1 MPLCNRVNRVTSSHS
16 SHLHI
21 LASSQCPISHST
33 ELRANLRET
42 FVGVLDSPQRGS
54 QKVTTDASA
63 AAIVPPYQGQ
73 GVATVYLLEDG
84 VGKSPAVDFSI
95 LIGNLIPGGGG
106 RPSSINIVREEVS
119 TADAVIVQQLC
130 ADVSTT
136 PKLRKCSVGSAGN
149 AGSPTAGCFGNV
161 PPNTPNTPNPPEVLA
176 GGGSAATTT
185 DIGVC
190 GPFTPIPLRTVRTPT
205 GARTAVGGGAVMEF
219 LTDGKDNIA
228 NETVRAMRTR
238 RAAIHVTNQL
248 QGLLVQGTLQPAVA
262 IAYALPP
269 LATKPASLT
278 GRFSTFSGP
287 GSSAS
292 GSASGIASVRV
303 INPRSFAYVLEL
315 YELSGVPTQGMK
327 LCCFTAVSLLFHC
340 WFTASRSYSTVLY
353 CTLLYFTA
361 FYCLLY
367 SP

>member
-1 MPLCNRVNRVTSSHS
+1 
-16 SHLHI
+16 
-21 LASSQCPISHST
+21 
-33 ELRANLRET
+33 LRET

-54 QKVTTDASA
+54 QKVNTDASA

-84 VGKSPAVDFSI
+84 AGKSPAVDFSI

-119 TADAVIVQQLC
+119 AVDAVIVQQLC

-136 PKLRKCSVGSAGN
+136 PKLRKCSVGSAGSAGS

-161 PPNTPNTPNPPEVLA
+161 PPNTPNTPNAPEVLA

-185 DIGVC
+185 DSGVC

-219 LTDGKDNIA
+219 LTDGKDNTA

-327 LCCFTAVSLLFHC
+327 LCCFTAASLLFHC
-340 WFTASRSYSTVLY
+340 CFTASRSYSTVLY

>member
-1 MPLCNRVNRVTSSHS
+1 M
-16 SHLHI
+16 
-21 LASSQCPISHST
+21 
-33 ELRANLRET
+33 RET
-42 FVGVLDSPQRGS
+42 FVGVLDSPRRPQEVDS
-54 QKVTTDASA
+54 DEA

-84 VGKSPAVDFSI
+84 VAPVKSPAVDFSI

-119 TADAVIVQQLC
+119 TSTASTDAAAAGVVVQQLC

-136 PKLRKCSVGSAGN
+136 PKLRKCS
-149 AGSPTAGCFGNV
+149 AGSPTAGCFGNE
-161 PPNTPNTPNPPEVLA
+161 PPNTALEVLA
-176 GGGSAATTT
+176 GGGSAVTTT

-190 GPFTPIPLRTVRTPT
+190 GPFTPLPLRTVRTPT

-238 RAAIHVTNQL
+238 RAAIHVTNRL
-248 QGLLVQGTLQPAVA
+248 QGVLVQGTLQSAVA

-269 LATKPASLT
+269 LATKPARLS
-278 GRFSTFSGP
+278 GRFATFS
-287 GSSAS
+287 SSAS
-292 GSASGIASVRV
+292 GSASGIASVRA

-315 YELSGVPTQGMK
+315 YELSGVPTHGIFIRGPGLRAHTQTPQLTIHTVASVMVGNGTEAIQAATQECE
-327 LCCFTAVSLLFHC
+327 LV
-340 WFTASRSYSTVLY
+340 TASLVSG
-353 CTLLYFTA
+353 
-361 FYCLLY
+361 
-367 SP
+367 